1 MIIFL
6 LLLTNVLS
14 GLLEPTS
21 HAANTI
27 LPRGQVPAATG
38 SKATLVFTAEAPADH
53 GTTVEAVQQR
63 RNQFV
68 GLVKKGLFERFDDAK
83 QEAVFK
89 RNDPSHSVHEPG
101 PLEDEAIASAARATL
116 AEVYARLGLKP
127 RLTCTSGKLSID
139 HLPDDPVVAASVV
152 DALLGLDGVQTVG
165 AALPPSLRM
174 P

>member
-1 MIIFL
+1 MITFFL
-6 LLLTNVLS
+6 LLANVLP
-14 GLLEPTS
+14 GPLEPTTRPGFAVS
-21 HAANTI
+21 QRA
-27 LPRGQVPAATG
+27 QVPTATG
-38 SKATLVFTAEAPADH
+38 SKASVAFTAAAPADG

-68 GLVKKGLFERFDDAK
+68 GLVKKGLFERFDDSK

-89 RNDPSHSVHEPG
+89 RNDPSPSVHEPG

-116 AEVYARLGLKP
+116 AAVYAKLGLKP
-127 RLTCTSGKLSID
+127 RLTCTSGKLSITN
-139 HLPDDPVVAASVV
+139 LPDDPVMAASVI
-152 DALLGLDGVQTVG
+152 DAILGLDGVQIIG

>member
-6 LLLTNVLS
+6 LFLTNVLS
-14 GLLEPTS
+14 GLQEPTS
-21 HAANTI
+21 QRANPV
-27 LPRGQVPAATG
+27 LPQVPATAG
-38 SKATLVFTAEAPADH
+38 SKASSVFTADAPADH
-53 GTTVEAVQQR
+53 GATAEAVQQR

-68 GLVKKGLFERFDDAK
+68 GLVRKGLFERFDDAK

-116 AEVYARLGLKP
+116 AALYAKLGLKP

-139 HLPDDPVVAASVV
+139 NLPDDPVTAASVF
-152 DALLGLDGVQTVG
+152 DAVLGLDGVQTVG